1 MTNQANLESA
11 GTASP
16 QGVPTPAG
24 GVAPGQPPSNGV
36 VTFTAEQIAA
46 LEPMIEKRVQ
56 SMKDRRI
63 AELENAV
70 NELRLGIPVQ
80 ASAQPVPPSQAQPAS
95 LANGAPQAAPQSV
108 DFLSIYKAVG
118 VDPNSN
124 EVLNLTRQH
133 GGDATQLS
141 AALVQHKIQLA
152 NQPPAPASAIP
163 APSGSVAIAGNL
175 DSKIARLAELQRTPR
190 LNKAEQET
198 LIREIDSLG
207 AFK

>member
-24 GVAPGQPPSNGV
+24 GVVSGQPPSNGQP
-36 VTFTAEQIAA
+36 TFTAEQWAQVTDLVTRTTQA
-46 LEPMIEKRVQ
+46 T
-56 SMKDRRI
+56 KDRRI
-63 AELENAV
+63 QELENTVA
-70 NELRLGIPVQ
+70 ELRQSVSSPSQ
-80 ASAQPVPPSQAQPAS
+80 VPPPQAQPAS

-108 DFLSIYKAVG
+108 DFLSIYKAIG

-163 APSGSVAIAGNL
+163 APSGSIGTGGKIDLTNIKDPAKLYEMARETGAKLPGRAG
-175 DSKIARLAELQRTPR
+175 
-190 LNKAEQET
+190 
-198 LIREIDSLG
+198 
-207 AFK
+207 